1 MFTKEELEE
10 IENDLR
16 PIAAQNKIYDNMY
29 GYFVQRVRENL
40 HVVLCMSPV
49 GDLLRVRMRMF
60 PSLVNC
66 CTINWVDPWPG
77 DALLS
82 VSKNKLK
89 DLPLEDLSR
98 DEGARVKDAIAAL
111 CVEIHISVQDTAFNF
126 QQALNRKVYITPKS
140 YLDMIGLYF
149 KLLEEKTNELGKNK
163 SKYKRGVETIEKTN
177 IEVNKMQEDLTK
189 LKPILEQKKIEA
201 DELSKVVEADTIEAN
216 KVKEE
221 AESEEKVV
229 SEQAAEVMKVQQD
242 AQADL
247 DEALP
252 ILESALKALDQIN
265 PRDIAEI
272 RTFAAPA
279 VLIKY
284 TLEAVSILLQEKT
297 DWDSIKKTLQSGI
310 IERLRTY
317 PKDSIPKPVLIKLRK
332 KIAENPDFT
341 PEKVGAV
348 SVASKSLCLW
358 VHAMDKYSKVS
369 EEVQPKRDR
378 LEQMN
383 KILADAMGKLKLT
396 QARLKKEMDKVAA
409 LEEKRQKVLDERD
422 RLTNEARTTGIRLE
436 RAAVL
441 TESLKAEHVRWQEN
455 VVKLT
460 TQMRNVVGDTFL
472 SSACISYYGPFTG
485 VYRNQL
491 VQNWMVKAS
500 ELKIPVSD
508 NFDLQEVMGD
518 PMTIRDWN
526 IKGLPAD
533 TVSVNNGILVTRCER
548 WPLMIDPQEQANKW
562 IKKLEEKAGIKVNKQ
577 TDRDFTRSVEN
588 SIRNGNSLLI
598 EDVGEVLD
606 PTLEPILQKNLIE
619 QGAGRYA
626 LRVGDQ
632 DVDYDMNFR
641 LFLTTKLPNPHYLPE
656 ISIKTTLINFTVTTQ
671 GLEEQLLGDVVKKE
685 QPKIE
690 KKKTELMIA
699 MVKDQ
704 KSLKQAEDTILS
716 SLSDTKGN
724 ILDNPEIIE
733 TLKSSK
739 KLSNEISD
747 RMLRAEEIKKEVEEA
762 FQQYLNVAVRGSI
775 LYFVVADLA
784 LIDPMYQYSLAYF
797 ARLFNSVIDNSQKSN
812 DVQER
817 INILI
822 NSITEFV
829 FMNIC
834 RGLFNVHKLIFSF
847 LITSQILR
855 REGMIADVEWSLLL
869 KGVSLVP
876 STFIKTINPDSGK
889 ITEKTWDLINY
900 LQNITP
906 VFNKPLLGP
915 EIAKNLPEWLTWAT
929 CPEPESTPLPAPYT
943 DISQF
948 HQLLLV
954 KAFREEKV
962 IYKIIKFVE
971 ASMGRKF
978 IEVPPIVMEE
988 VYVDTNCK
996 SPIIFILSQ
1005 GADPMSMIVRL
1016 SESMGFTEKLEIL
1029 SLGKG
1034 QGERAKKL
1042 IEACCKTGKWVVLQN
1057 CHLAKSWM
1065 PDLESLVE
1073 NFEDPRTNIHED
1085 FRLMLTSMP
1094 CDYFPV
1100 PVLQNGT
1107 KVTNEPPKGI
1117 RANLLRSLNAI
1128 SDEEFE
1134 TCEKVV
1140 EWKKLLVAT
1149 CFFHAII
1156 QERRKF
1162 GPLGWNIRYEF
1173 NESDLETS
1181 ILMLKNFLNTTD
1193 EAIPW
1198 DAMRFMTGQ
1207 INYGGR
1213 VTDDWDRRCLMSVLN
1228 YYLIPQVIK
1237 DDYKLS
1243 QSGRYFVPPVG
1254 PLSSFKSYVESLP
1267 LTDDPEIFGMH
1278 ENANITFQMQES
1290 QSILSTSLSIQPRD
1304 TGKSG
1309 SGKGPDEIVDELA
1322 AAIYDQLPAPMLK
1335 TEAAAGTFARDK
1347 NGLMDSLATFLGQEI
1362 VRFNKLLQVMK
1373 RTLEGLRKA
1382 IKGVVVMSNEL
1393 DKMYTS
1399 MLNNQVPENWGK
1411 VAYPSL
1417 RPLGSW
1423 VNDMKERVAFIR
1435 KWLSVG
1441 KPDAY
1446 WLSAFFFP
1454 QGFLT
1459 AVLQSFSR
1467 KYQIAI
1473 DILNFSFD
1481 FQPFNTIDQI
1491 QEVSED
1497 GCYIYGLYMEGCR
1510 WDLES
1515 LQLEESFPAEMYAIA
1530 PIIFFTPAENYV
1542 ADAEDYTMPVY
1553 KTSVR
1558 AGTLS
1563 TTGHSTNFIIGIECP
1578 TNKKPSHWVL
1588 KGSAFLCQLND

>member
-1 MFTKEELEE
+1 M
-10 IENDLR
+10 
-16 PIAAQNKIYDNMY
+16 
-29 GYFVQRVRENL
+29 
-40 HVVLCMSPV
+40 
-49 GDLLRVRMRMF
+49 
-60 PSLVNC
+60 
-66 CTINWVDPWPG
+66 
-77 DALLS
+77 
-82 VSKNKLK
+82 
-89 DLPLEDLSR
+89 
-98 DEGARVKDAIAAL
+98 
-111 CVEIHISVQDTAFNF
+111 
-126 QQALNRKVYITPKS
+126 
-140 YLDMIGLYF
+140 
-149 KLLEEKTNELGKNK
+149 
-163 SKYKRGVETIEKTN
+163 
-177 IEVNKMQEDLTK
+177 
-189 LKPILEQKKIEA
+189 
-201 DELSKVVEADTIEAN
+201 
-216 KVKEE
+216 
-221 AESEEKVV
+221 
-229 SEQAAEVMKVQQD
+229 
-242 AQADL
+242 
-247 DEALP
+247 
-252 ILESALKALDQIN
+252 
-265 PRDIAEI
+265 
-272 RTFAAPA
+272 
-279 VLIKY
+279 
-284 TLEAVSILLQEKT
+284 
-297 DWDSIKKTLQSGI
+297 
-310 IERLRTY
+310 
-317 PKDSIPKPVLIKLRK
+317 
-332 KIAENPDFT
+332 
-341 PEKVGAV
+341 
-348 SVASKSLCLW
+348 
-358 VHAMDKYSKVS
+358 
-369 EEVQPKRDR
+369 
-378 LEQMN
+378 
-383 KILADAMGKLKLT
+383 
-396 QARLKKEMDKVAA
+396 
-409 LEEKRQKVLDERD
+409 
-422 RLTNEARTTGIRLE
+422 
-436 RAAVL
+436 
-441 TESLKAEHVRWQEN
+441 
-455 VVKLT
+455 
-460 TQMRNVVGDTFL
+460 
-472 SSACISYYGPFTG
+472 
-485 VYRNQL
+485 
-491 VQNWMVKAS
+491 
-500 ELKIPVSD
+500 
-508 NFDLQEVMGD
+508 
-518 PMTIRDWN
+518 
-526 IKGLPAD
+526 
-533 TVSVNNGILVTRCER
+533 
-548 WPLMIDPQEQANKW
+548 
-562 IKKLEEKAGIKVNKQ
+562 NKQ

-632 DVDYDMNFR
+632 DVDYDTNFR
-641 LFLTTKLPNPHYLPE
+641 LYLTTKLPNPHYLPE

-762 FQQYLNVAVRGSI
+762 FQQYLSVAVRGSI
-775 LYFVVADLA
+775 LYFVIADLA

-812 DVQER
+812 DVHER
-817 INILI
+817 IKILI
-822 NSITEFV
+822 TSITEFV

-834 RGLFNVHKLIFSF
+834 RGLFNAHKLIFSF
-847 LITSQILR
+847 LIASQILR
-855 REGMIADVEWSLLL
+855 REASITDSEWSLLL
-869 KGVSLVP
+869 KGVSIVP
-876 STFIKTINPDSGK
+876 SNFIRTINPDPTK
-889 ITEKTWDLINY
+889 IADKTWDMVIY
-900 LQNITP
+900 LQNITT

-915 EIAKNLPEWLTWAT
+915 EIAKNLSEWLAWAT
-929 CPEPESTPLPAPYT
+929 CPEPELTPLPAPYNE
-943 DISQF
+943 ISQF
-948 HQLLLV
+948 HQLLIV

-962 IYKIIKFVE
+962 IYKIIKFVD
-971 ASMGRKF
+971 AHMGRKF
-978 IEVPPIVMEE
+978 VEVPPIDMEE

-1016 SESMGFTEKLEIL
+1016 AEAKGFTDKLEIL

-1042 IEACCKTGKWVVLQN
+1042 IESCFKVGKWVVLQN

-1065 PDLESLVE
+1065 PDMEALVE
-1073 NFEDPRTNIHED
+1073 SFEDPRTNMHED

-1117 RANLLRSLNAI
+1117 RANLLRSLNTI
-1128 SDEEFE
+1128 SEDEFE
-1134 TCEKVV
+1134 NCVKLT

-1181 ILMLKNFLNTTD
+1181 ILMLKNFLNNND

-1228 YYLIPQVIK
+1228 NYLIPNVIK
-1237 DDYKLS
+1237 DDYRLS
-1243 QSGRYFVPPVG
+1243 LSGLYFVPPVG
-1254 PLSSFKSYVESLP
+1254 PLQSFKSYVESLP

-1290 QSILSTSLSIQPRD
+1290 ESILFTTLSIQPRD

-1322 AAIYDQLPAPMLK
+1322 ASISEQLPPLMLK
-1335 TEAAAGTFARDK
+1335 TEAAPGTFARDK

-1362 VRFNKLLQVMK
+1362 ARFNKLLQVMK
-1373 RTLEGLRKA
+1373 KTLEGLRKA
-1382 IKGVVVMSNEL
+1382 IKGIVVMSNEL

-1399 MLNNQVPENWGK
+1399 MLNNQVPENWAK

-1417 RPLGSW
+1417 KPLGAW

-1446 WLSAFFFP
+1446 WVSAFFFP

-1481 FQPFNTIDQI
+1481 FQPFNSVDQI

-1497 GCYIYGLYMEGCR
+1497 GCYVYGLYMEGCR

-1530 PIIFFTPAENYV
+1530 PIIFFTPAENYT
-1542 ADAEDYTMPVY
+1542 ADPEDYTMPVY

-1578 TNKKPSHWVL
+1578 SNKKPAHWVL
-1588 KGSAFLCQLND
+1588 KGAAFLCQLNY